1 MRIIADQ
8 DSGAEKH
15 KFIDRESFLVFAF
28 SLALFIT
35 GTCGMIG
42 TDEYVSC
49 TPPSNLR
56 MRKLITYDS
65 VLACFIAGNAFTW
78 DDWFRLQTMDDSL
91 QPTIDMLLNIGIFV
105 WYGAVAPWGKFLTND
120 VIPLYRLVPLA
131 VLVLIFRR
139 LPWVYAFHKKIAQI
153 EHTRQAI
160 FVGFFGPIGV
170 SAVFYLYITR
180 EFLETLGDGNGKL
193 RPDGK

>member
-1 MRIIADQ
+1 
-8 DSGAEKH
+8 
-15 KFIDRESFLVFAF
+15 
-28 SLALFIT
+28 
-35 GTCGMIG
+35 
-42 TDEYVSC
+42 
-49 TPPSNLR
+49 
-56 MRKLITYDS
+56 MRKLITDNS